1 MGEEGLDTLEERHA
15 GGPLSQWVA
24 IFTAI
29 LASAGAVV
37 GYQGSHLMNEV
48 LLKKNEAVLRKAEA
62 TNEWNHYQA
71 VSTKAHLAELAQQLV
86 AAERAAGLTEK
97 LDKYT
102 AQRDELMSKARA
114 LDDASTRAEAEA
126 ELLNLPHT
134 RFAMAMIFL
143 QIAISIAS
151 ITALTQRR
159 WLFAVAVVSAAS
171 GVGLWL
177 SAALLGG

>member
-1 MGEEGLDTLEERHA
+1 MGEEGLETLEERHA
-15 GGPLSQWVA
+15 GGTLGQWVA

-29 LASAGAVV
+29 LASLGAVV
-37 GYQGSHLMNEV
+37 SYQGSHLMNEV

-71 VSTKAHLAELAQQLV
+71 VSTKAHLAELAQQLM
-86 AAERAAGLTEK
+86 APERAAPLTEK
-97 LDKYT
+97 LDKYS
-102 AQRDELMSKARA
+102 AQKDELMTKART
-114 LDDASTRAEAEA
+114 LDDASARAEQEAEA
-126 ELLNLPHT
+126 LNTPHT

-143 QIAISIAS
+143 QIAISMAS

-159 WLFAVAVVSAAS
+159 WLFVVALLSAVA

-177 SAALLGG
+177 SAALLRG